1 MPLAVYGGDMDNHS
15 GLTKKSRTPAFS
27 AVEMVTGR
35 VKALP
40 EAMIL
45 MLLDVARRGG
55 DEYRDA
61 TYRIDRA
68 VFTHYRGEVLPFYGI
83 LRELTHETVYRLG
96 ESGSDLNLDDN
107 TLLDDTFR
115 GVALAVHG
123 RELLETGGISQDD
136 YDLVTTPWRTVAG
149 SVHEHDDSLPTIFT
163 PAARAAYLNARR
175 DISCHR
181 EKTPYRLR

>member
-45 MLLDVARRGG
+45 MLLDVARSGG

-83 LRELTHETVYRLG
+83 LRELG

-175 DISCHR
+175 DISYHR
-181 EKTPYRLR
+181 EKTLYRLR

>member
-1 MPLAVYGGDMDNHS
+1 MDNYS

-45 MLLDVARRGG
+45 MLIEVARRGG

-68 VFTHYRGEVLPFYGI
+68 VFARYRGEVLPFYEI

-115 GVALAVHG
+115 GVALVVHG
-123 RELLETGGISQDD
+123 RELLATGGISQDD
-136 YDLVTTPWRTVAG
+136 YDLVTTPWRTITG
-149 SVHEHDDSLPTIFT
+149 SVHEYDDSLPTIFT

-181 EKTPYRLR
+181 EKTPYRLRSGMRD